1 MNGLP
6 KSTNFVAAG
15 RKFEGY
21 RVNIAEHNLIR
32 RSADN
37 LSSDAYFLA
46 ATKSNH
52 EDQIRSIS

>member
-21 RVNIAEHNLIR
+21 RVNIAFNLIR